1 MKTDK
6 NKTYHERYQQFYNS
20 SEWKALRNYK
30 FGQAD
35 GLCEKCKK
43 KGIVRAAREIHHVIS
58 IDEDWSKRLDYEN
71 LIALCPECHNAEHER
86 ISPLQKFLI
95 EWENV

>member
-20 SEWKALRNYK
+20 PAWQALRNYK

-35 GLCEKCKK
+35 GLCEKCKETATFNLQMQLK
-43 KGIVRAAREIHHVIS
+43 PICVTISRAVTMSHIAGYDERKISQMQREQI
-58 IDEDWSKRLDYEN
+58 KRSDN
-71 LIALCPECHNAEHER
+71 NAE
-86 ISPLQKFLI
+86 
-95 EWENV
+95 

>member
-1 MKTDK
+1 MKNE

-20 SEWKALRNYK
+20 REWRDLRNYK
-30 FGQAD
+30 FAMAD
-35 GLCEKCKK
+35 GLCENCKK
-43 KGIVRAAREIHHVIS
+43 NGIVRAAREIHHVIP

-86 ISPLQKFLI
+86 ISPLQEFLR
-95 EWENV
+95 EWENM